1 MQSKELALAAARA
14 LDDKKGVK
22 ILVLDV
28 QHLTIIADY
37 FVIAS
42 GRSANQVRALIDEVD
57 DKLSELGENP
67 RRREG
72 TKAAG
77 PCWTTATCWY
87 TYSMS
92 RSASITTSNACGWTA
107 PIRWSLCRTRTNEVN
122 KVRRLRLKTRRAAH
136 CILAGGR
143 YVHNLSKR
151 ERAGRKPAR
160 RHIQRCVLR

>member
-1 MQSKELALAAARA
+1 MQRRRSRRISSDCGGAFSISARGFALAAARA

-72 TKAAG
+72 TNEGRWAVLDYG
-77 PCWTTATCWY
+77 NVLVHVFHEQEREYYNLERLW
-87 TYSMS
+87 MDG
-92 RSASITTSNACGWTA
+92 SNQVEFVQ
-107 PIRWSLCRTRTNEVN
+107 NED
-122 KVRRLRLKTRRAAH
+122 
-136 CILAGGR
+136 
-143 YVHNLSKR
+143 
-151 ERAGRKPAR
+151 
-160 RHIQRCVLR
+160 

>member
-1 MQSKELALAAARA
+1 MQVQSKELALAAARA

-72 TKAAG
+72 TNEGRWAVLDYG
-77 PCWTTATCWY
+77 NVLVHVFHEQEREYYNLERLWTDG
-87 TYSMS
+87 
-92 RSASITTSNACGWTA
+92 SN
-107 PIRWSLCRTRTNEVN
+107 
-122 KVRRLRLKTRRAAH
+122 RL
-136 CILAGGR
+136 
-143 YVHNLSKR
+143 
-151 ERAGRKPAR
+151 
-160 RHIQRCVLR
+160 VLPFDQTDL

>member
-72 TKAAG
+72 TNEGHWAVLDYG
-77 PCWTTATCWY
+77 NVLVHVFHEQEREYYNLERLW
-87 TYSMS
+87 MDG
-92 RSASITTSNACGWTA
+92 SNQVEFVQ
-107 PIRWSLCRTRTNEVN
+107 NED
-122 KVRRLRLKTRRAAH
+122 
-136 CILAGGR
+136 
-143 YVHNLSKR
+143 
-151 ERAGRKPAR
+151 
-160 RHIQRCVLR
+160 